1 MRMKRFALT
10 LAVLLLSTASPR
22 AASPDLAPLQQ
33 TLERIVKSIRANVGI
48 SVRHVESGAQVS
60 VHGDQRFPM
69 ASVYKLPIAVEL
81 LTQASERRISLD
93 KQIAIGASD
102 IRPCCTLSRHH
113 PNGGTTL
120 TLLELLDLMM
130 VESDNTASDVV
141 LKTIGGPPAVQARL
155 NALGFTGIDVTR
167 YEGDINL
174 EMTGVAAPPPQDEW
188 TLELQRQLVL
198 QVDPAAMRDARARY
212 LADPRDTATP
222 DEMAN
227 FLARLQK
234 GELLPPMYT
243 TVLLNLMSRAKTG
256 PSRLKGPLPPDTIVA
271 HKTGTMEEVI
281 NDVGIVTLPDDSAI
295 PGHIAIAVFVTSG
308 GLATMQRAIS
318 QLSAASFE
326 FFTGRPLPKPVAV
339 PAKKPA
345 KSAQRRGARHR
356 R

>member
-1 MRMKRFALT
+1 MRIRRLALIV
-10 LAVLLLSTASPR
+10 AVVVLSTASSR
-22 AASPDLAPLQQ
+22 AAVPDLSPLQER
-33 TLERIVKSIRANVGI
+33 LERIVRSIRANVGV
-48 SVRHVESGAQVS
+48 SVRHVESGAQVA

-113 PNGGTTL
+113 PNGGATL

-130 VESDNTASDVV
+130 VDSDNTASDVV
-141 LKTIGGPPAVQARL
+141 LKAIGGPPAVQARL
-155 NALGFTGIDVTR
+155 KSLGFTGIDVAR

-174 EMTGVAAPPPQDEW
+174 EMTGVSTPPPHDEW

-198 QVDPAAMRDARARY
+198 QVDPAAMREARARY

-222 DEMAN
+222 DDMAS
-227 FLARLQK
+227 FLDRLQK
-234 GELLPPMYT
+234 GELLPPAYT

-256 PSRLKGPLPPDTIVA
+256 PARLKGPLPPDTIVA

-281 NDVGIVTLPDDSAI
+281 NDVGIVTLPADSAI
-295 PGHIAIAVFVTSG
+295 PGHVAIAVFVTGG

-326 FFTGRPLPKPVAV
+326 FFTGKPLPKPVVVA
-339 PAKKPA
+339 PAKKPV
-345 KSAQRRGARHR
+345 KRRGARR
-356 R
+356 RP